1 MSCFQ
6 DILPGERESE
16 RKGNPESKDETRP
29 AQGPV
34 QLWYQ
39 AGHLQRKCSHVAGI
53 CSVRSVQMFD
63 NSVHEVNLQ
72 HLFFLKYEEVRR
84 EV

>member
-1 MSCFQ
+1 MECKCPVFKTFCQ
-6 DILPGERESE
+6 ERERVKE
-16 RKGNPESKDETRP
+16 KETQDETRP

-39 AGHLQRKCSHVAGI
+39 AGHLQRKCYHVAGI
-53 CSVRSVQMFD
+53 RSVRSVQMFD

-72 HLFFLKYEEVRR
+72 HLFFFLSMRG
-84 EV
+84 